1 MSFHGN
7 NILIEVISY
16 DIKAIHYPRPNMSD
30 PIRKVMSLVDANKD
44 NISEGDYLEMCNNL
58 KLIYA
63 TGDNAKDMYLLNVTN
78 DYLEALETIETL
90 RHEMMSMK
98 RELLRARVSRFEHVA
113 RPIVESNG
121 ILATI
126 LGR

>member
-1 MSFHGN
+1 
-7 NILIEVISY
+7 
-16 DIKAIHYPRPNMSD
+16 MSD

>member
-1 MSFHGN
+1 
-7 NILIEVISY
+7 
-16 DIKAIHYPRPNMSD
+16 MSD
-30 PIRKVMSLVDANKD
+30 PIRTAMSLIDKNKD
-44 NISEGDYLEMCNNL
+44 NISDGDYLELCNNL

-78 DYLEALETIETL
+78 DYLEALEMVETL
-90 RHEMMSMK
+90 RHEIMTMK
-98 RELLRARVSRFEHVA
+98 RELLKARVSRFEHVS
-113 RPIVESNG
+113 RPVMESWG

>member
-1 MSFHGN
+1 MSFQGTN
-7 NILIEVISY
+7 SY
-16 DIKAIHYPRPNMSD
+16 HIKAIHYPRPNMSD

-78 DYLEALETIETL
+78 DYLEALETVETL

>member
-1 MSFHGN
+1 
-7 NILIEVISY
+7 
-16 DIKAIHYPRPNMSD
+16 MSD
-30 PIRKVMSLVDANKD
+30 PIRKVMTLVDAHKES
-44 NISEGDYLEMCNNL
+44 IPEGDYLEICNNL

-90 RHEMMSMK
+90 RHEMMNMK
-98 RELLRARVSRFEHVA
+98 RELLRTRMSRFEHVT

-121 ILATI
+121 ILAAMI
-126 LGR
+126 RNLS

>member
-1 MSFHGN
+1 MN
-7 NILIEVISY
+7 LI
-16 DIKAIHYPRPNMSD
+16 
-30 PIRKVMSLVDANKD
+30 DANKD
-44 NISEGDYLEMCNNL
+44 NISEGDYLEICNNL

-78 DYLEALETIETL
+78 DYLETLETVETL
-90 RHEMMSMK
+90 RHEMMNMK
-98 RELLRARVSRFEHVA
+98 RELLRARVSRFEHMS
-113 RPIVESNG
+113 RPLMESNG

>member
-1 MSFHGN
+1 MS
-7 NILIEVISY
+7 
-16 DIKAIHYPRPNMSD
+16 SD

-44 NISEGDYLEMCNNL
+44 NISEGDYLEICNNL

-78 DYLEALETIETL
+78 DYLEALETVETL
-90 RHEMMSMK
+90 RHEIITMK
-98 RELLRARVSRFEHVA
+98 RELLRARVSRYENVS
-113 RPIVESNG
+113 RPLMESGG